1 LNLSELRA
9 HIEGLIPPTLATLD
23 ARGVPNLIHISHATV
38 LDDDVIGISRQFFK
52 KTAANLDR
60 DPRACM
66 LVTSQETYE
75 SYTLQLLR
83 LRVETSGPAFDAMS
97 ARVDSIAA
105 VQGMSEIF
113 KVVALDVF
121 RVLSIDLIPGMTLP

>member
-1 LNLSELRA
+1 LILSKLRV
-9 HIEGLIPPTLATLD
+9 HIEDLVPPTLATLD
-23 ARGVPNLIHISHATV
+23 ARGVPNIIHISHATV

-83 LRVETSGPAFDAMS
+83 LRVETSGPAFEAMS

-105 VQGMSEIF
+105 VQGTSEIF

-121 RVLSIDLIPGMTLP
+121 RVLRIDLIPGMTLP